1 MAVEAAIRAALGP
14 LRQDVMSDQAPE
26 NEWPVEPVAAE
37 EADQSTKLSHPKG
50 HHRVRSKGV
59 KQKSS
64 RPPAGDA
71 SAGTKSGEIPADRLA
86 DRQRE
91 ENTLDT
97 GETEAT
103 R

>member
-1 MAVEAAIRAALGP
+1 MAVEAAIRAALRP
-14 LRQDVMSDQAPE
+14 LRQDVMSDQTPE
-26 NEWPVEPVAAE
+26 NERPVEPVAAE

-64 RPPAGDA
+64 RPPAGGA

-86 DRQRE
+86 ERRRDDSTVDRE
-91 ENTLDT
+91 
-97 GETEAT
+97 ETEAT